1 MTDDDSGKISQA
13 ERRRHQR
20 KEARALTQSAEDWK
34 LEKRER
40 YLIFFLRIAVWV
52 TSILMLIFLGYIAIE
67 EIFLES
73 NKTNNDV
80 IGAVSLVAPLVGM
93 TTITI
98 FLLFAVFR
106 GVKESD
112 MTHPAISAG
121 RQTGSDPTP

>member
-1 MTDDDSGKISQA
+1 MTSGSTQKTSQA
-13 ERRRHQR
+13 ARRRQQL
-20 KEARALTQSAEDWK
+20 KEERDLTQSSEDWN

-40 YLIFFLRIAVWV
+40 NLIFYLRIVIAV
-52 TSILMLIFLGYIAIE
+52 TSCLMLIFLGYIVTE
-67 EIFLES
+67 ETLLKSSEHRD
-73 NKTNNDV
+73 DV
-80 IGAVSLVAPLVGM
+80 FGAVSLVAPLVGM

-106 GVKESD
+106 GVKEGD